1 MDTASLFAAIA
12 MLILFAVTSMRFGAD
27 SRDGFST
34 KERDQTLRG
43 IH

>member
-27 SRDGFST
+27 SREGLPS
-34 KERDQTLRG
+34 KERDQALRG
-43 IH
+43 IN

>member
-12 MLILFAVTSMRFGAD
+12 LLILLAVTSMHFGAD
-27 SRDGFST
+27 SREGFPS

-43 IH
+43 IN